1 MCLISTRQTRSGQD
15 QVMSSFLINN
25 NTNRV
30 TLFFWN
36 RRDTWSQL
44 NDKARLAKAKKKKT
58 KRHNCIC
65 VRNFVSRIF
74 HLGACSI
81 RTLLVAEGQGFFL
94 PEAQHGQ

>member
-15 QVMSSFLINN
+15 QVKSSFLINN

-30 TLFFWN
+30 TLLFGKEEIPGLSLMTRQGW
-36 RRDTWSQL
+36 Q
-44 NDKARLAKAKKKKT
+44 KPKKKT